1 MKLQEV
7 TSYNLLTES
16 ILNEGWQD
24 LTESQRLYLGR
35 WEKELWPL
43 IEQYTKLA
51 EAELTPAQIQAIFQG
66 AEETAMSSGNNK
78 TALGKAGS
86 AAAGAVKMTADMA
99 KKVNAKIDELGRLAQ
114 QAGPIQNMDAKF
126 EKLKADIKSKNS
138 DSKVVQGIEKVSG
151 WAKDNPGKA
160 SIAVGILTAI
170 AAFAGGPAGGAA
182 AGLILRAS
190 KDLLRGEKLST
201 AAGKSLKTAAVG
213 AAIGFVSDAIG
224 DAISVS
230 DAGEGVQTVSADVNS
245 SDLAD
250 ASSGGAEEVASSLAD
265 MTVEEYKLQY
275 AEELAKQ
282 FKGMSPEMVQKIADN
297 VQINGNFPDNFSAG
311 FDGTVVRGNIYLSPD
326 EMAKWKEFVN
336 PSDPF
341 APNGVLGSETQKWL
355 EQNVEGVSSGGGANV
370 VPDGGTDPET
380 GANEPETGMKPGEGF
395 TTDSGATYSKE
406 DIQNLVKQAAEKGE
420 VPDIDSLVNSK
431 DIDAGSYADDVSSIE
446 AELRE
451 LGIDPLKVPNEDA
464 LKAVGVEDT
473 AADAAS
479 DAGTSAKDD
488 PDFAPG
494 QKPDDFDSL
503 DPADKADALLDVPP
517 GQWTADD
524 YQLMKDE
531 GMLTL
536 QDTQTYYAN
545 NLGDIPAEARSSS
558 VEMKKFLSAELGDEF
573 ENANAMQRSKVVKFL
588 MQRAKV
594 ADSVDY
600 SKNDLVALYDSLTM
614 EQKLELFIAEGPVL
628 DKLKGAAGKAGAAAK
643 GAASKAGAA
652 IKQAGK
658 DVGNK
663 VTANKL
669 MKTWSS
675 MGKPTDAGSIA
686 NILADA
692 GLDNTQINSI
702 GQKAGVEEPLTPS
715 TPKTEPNANDANGD
729 GKDDKTG
736 KPVAKSAAAASSG
749 IKAGTPVAFA
759 SKSGKVVQAKVV
771 GPSED
776 GDPNKVSINSG
787 KQSYNISKDKLL
799 DPKTNKPMAKGAS
812 AAPAAGGVDLKTL
825 ASEIKKAGVAA
836 QVKALLV

>member
-51 EAELTPAQIQAIFQG
+51 EAELTSAQIQAIFQG

-138 DSKVVQGIEKVSG
+138 DSKVVQGIEKVSS

-213 AAIGFVSDAIG
+213 AVVGALG
-224 DAISVS
+224 DA
-230 DAGEGVQTVSADVNS
+230 VSADVTPPEV
-245 SDLAD
+245 D
-250 ASSGGAEEVASSLAD
+250 GGAEMATASVDSAD
-265 MTVEEYKLQY
+265 IDTTAAVKDIDG
-275 AEELAKQ
+275 AE
-282 FKGMSPEMVQKIADN
+282 GMSSEQLLQQTFENMDEYVDYSAKEMLKDLGKDLSPEQFEKFKESLVVQGDITQGSAS
-297 VQINGNFPDNFSAG
+297 VRIPDGAG
-311 FDGTVVRGNIYLSPD
+311 FVRGENYLTPDEMQGYKSVVDNSEGAFTGKGALSPD
-326 EMAKWKEFVN
+326 TTA
-336 PSDPF
+336 
-341 APNGVLGSETQKWL
+341 WL
-355 EQNVEGVSSGGGANV
+355 EKNVEGFGTGGGANV
-370 VPDGGTDPET
+370 VPDTPDADLDAAIGGDDT
-380 GANEPETGMKPGEGF
+380 
-395 TTDSGATYSKE
+395 S
-406 DIQNLVKQAAEKGE
+406 
-420 VPDIDSLVNSK
+420 
-431 DIDAGSYADDVSSIE
+431 AGSKVKNAADDFDS
-446 AELRE
+446 
-451 LGIDPLKVPNEDA
+451 
-464 LKAVGVEDT
+464 
-473 AADAAS
+473 
-479 DAGTSAKDD
+479 GTSAKDD

-536 QDTQTYYAN
+536 QDTQTYYTN
-545 NLGDIPAEARSSS
+545 NIEAIPAEARSSS
-558 VEMKKFLSAELGDEF
+558 VELKKFLSAELGDEF

-588 MQRAKV
+588 MQKAKV
-594 ADSVDY
+594 VDSVDY

-614 EQKLELFIAEGPVL
+614 EQKLELFLAEGPIL

-692 GLDNTQINSI
+692 GLNNKQINSI

-715 TPKTEPNANDANGD
+715 KPKTEPNANDSNGD

-736 KPVAKSAAAASSG
+736 KPVAKTDDSG
-749 IKAGTPVAFA
+749 IKVGTPVAFA

-787 KQSYNISKDKLL
+787 KQSYNISKAKLL
-799 DPKTNKPMAKGAS
+799 DPKTNKPMSNSAS
-812 AAPAAGGVDLKTL
+812 SAPAAGGVDLKTL